1 MPGGHG
7 LIMVSFLGGPQWS
20 QRPQEGRGVAERDQV
35 VGHDAVALRVALG
48 PGPPSAFR
56 LACSRYLPGAGCPPG
71 EGRSPVGGSPS
82 GHTHQARATWPLA
95 SPARRGPLPGGGCP
109 PGKVALRVM
118 PTKCAPPAPRVT
130 PGGAARQVWGALR
143 ALPARCVPLSRLASS
158 ASSGLPA
165 RRRQLFASEPPGSR
179 PGTGRTSGRAW
190 PSPAPGAGSSARG
203 VPIAWSLRR
212 WCIGCGAG
220 ASTFACGLPPL
231 VARPVAVCPGSRA
244 RTRGE

>member
-95 SPARRGPLPGGGCP
+95 SPARRGPLPGGAARQAKSPFGSCPPNARHRRLASPQAEPPVRSGAPSGPCPPGACHSAGSRHLPARGCP
-109 PGKVALRVM
+109 PG
-118 PTKCAPPAPRVT
+118 
-130 PGGAARQVWGALR
+130 GGSSS
-143 ALPARCVPLSRLASS
+143 LPSRLA
-158 ASSGLPA
+158 ADLGRGEHQAVPGPA
-165 RRRQLFASEPPGSR
+165 QPPG
-179 PGTGRTSGRAW
+179 PGRLR
-190 PSPAPGAGSSARG
+190 GACQ
-203 VPIAWSLRR
+203 SL
-212 WCIGCGAG
+212 GHSVVG
-220 ASTFACGLPPL
+220 ASDAERAPQRLP
-231 VARPVAVCPGSRA
+231 VGSLLL
-244 RTRGE
+244 